1 MIWHEF
7 QRPAQAQVE
16 EESHDESF
24 ARILAQ
30 PFERGWG
37 TTVGNSLRRALL
49 SSIPGAAITAVKID
63 GADHEFSA
71 VPGVVEDVT
80 DIILNLKKIPFR
92 VHSQEAVFL
101 DLEAKGPGEVTA
113 GQFQTTHQIEVI
125 DPSVH
130 VATLSADG
138 LLRMTVRVAVGRGYV
153 QAEENQ
159 TEDLDTGFIPIDS
172 AHSPVR
178 RANFRVEM
186 ARLGRM
192 TNYERLIVEVW
203 TNGTISPEEAISQ
216 AGQLV
221 QGHMSIYTGLVAT
234 EAGVEPEP
242 EEQEQEQDS
251 ILDASIETLELSI
264 RSMNCL
270 KNANIRTIRDL
281 VSRAEKDMTD
291 IRIDPLDELPEEC
304 EHPHH
309 SGPRVEGREG
319 HDRYPQLRREI
330 AQGGAG
336 EA

>member
-291 IRIDPLDELPEEC
+291 IRNFGEKSLKEVREKLEALGLGFDMKLDM
-304 EHPHH
+304 
-309 SGPRVEGREG
+309 
-319 HDRYPQLRREI
+319 
-330 AQGGAG
+330 
-336 EA
+336 